1 MNKLKTTQNVFAAL
15 LTGAISTIAS
25 SAIAQEVL
33 KWGHVYESA
42 TPYHQAALMAATKFE
57 AATNGRYK
65 IEVFPASQLGKEV
78 ALNEGLSLGTV
89 DIIYTG
95 VAFMGQSYPPI
106 AISDFPFTMR
116 DFDHWAAYSESD
128 LFSELAQAY
137 TGITGNHVVNLTASQ
152 TLIYVNSPIL
162 FLLNKR
168 WVGSLFGIV
177 GSLVTSRPES

>member
-42 TPYHQAALMAATKFE
+42 TPYHQAALMAATDFE

-78 ALNEGLSLGTV
+78 ALNEGLS
-89 DIIYTG
+89 
-95 VAFMGQSYPPI
+95 
-106 AISDFPFTMR
+106 
-116 DFDHWAAYSESD
+116 
-128 LFSELAQAY
+128 
-137 TGITGNHVVNLTASQ
+137 
-152 TLIYVNSPIL
+152 
-162 FLLNKR
+162 
-168 WVGSLFGIV
+168 
-177 GSLVTSRPES
+177 

>member
-137 TGITGNHVVNLTASQ
+137 TGITGNHVVNLT
-152 TLIYVNSPIL
+152 Y
-162 FLLNKR
+162 
-168 WVGSLFGIV
+168 
-177 GSLVTSRPES
+177 